1 MSINSISKVVAT
13 STLAPKAELKW
24 KTDLYDYTGNLS
36 DEEVL
41 PYILLY
47 NNLMYD
53 LVGAVLGKLGW
64 EYSKLISG
72 EVDRSKFD
80 ATMAEVSV
88 SLNNES

>member
-13 STLAPKAELKW
+13 SSSFPLAKLKWQVDLSDPTGTQSDAEL
-24 KTDLYDYTGNLS
+24 TS
-36 DEEVL
+36 
-41 PYILLY
+41 YILLY

-80 ATMAEVSV
+80 ATMAEVSRA
-88 SLNNES
+88 LNNES